1 MGRSMSVN
9 IGQKEFSS
17 KKAAVSYFLD
27 KREDVRNAGVISN
40 GIFFDEMKVL
50 FTCYCDSCP
59 GWELNGRLITSFLVK
74 PEKRLVNGN
83 WITTLCYE
91 VQLSNK
97 ECRPFSIQE
106 AVKVIAK
113 SSATNDL

>member
-1 MGRSMSVN
+1 MGRSMPVK
-9 IGQKEFSS
+9 IGLKEFSS

-27 KREDVRNAGVISN
+27 KREEVRNAGVITN
-40 GIFFDEMKVL
+40 GIFFDELKVF
-50 FTCYCDSCP
+50 FTLYCDSCP
-59 GWELNGRLITSFLVK
+59 GWGLNGRLVTGFSVK
-74 PEKRLVNGN
+74 SEKRLINGN

-91 VQLSNK
+91 AQLSNK